1 MLGQPEKLDS
11 DKHSSLFSCNVS
23 KGEKSFYNI
32 NIRWLYQHFYEEQ
45 MLYNFNA
52 AVALAQ

>member
-1 MLGQPEKLDS
+1 MLDQPEKLER
-11 DKHSSLFSCNVS
+11 DKHSSLFSCNIS
-23 KGEKSFYNI
+23 KEEKSFYNI
-32 NIRWLYQHFYEEQ
+32 NIGWLYQHSYEGQ